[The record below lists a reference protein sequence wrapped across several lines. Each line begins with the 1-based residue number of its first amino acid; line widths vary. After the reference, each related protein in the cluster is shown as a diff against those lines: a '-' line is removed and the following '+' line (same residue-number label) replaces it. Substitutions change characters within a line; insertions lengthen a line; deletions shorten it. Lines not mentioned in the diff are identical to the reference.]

1 MKRPVRTERKGGLM
15 SGKAKRDLM
24 GAILFFIAGVIFFF
38 NEKGRYMA
46 FVFFALSLIFFALSR
61 GNKDKDDY

>member
-1 MKRPVRTERKGGLM
+1 M
-15 SGKAKRDLM
+15 SGKAKRDLV

-61 GNKDKDDY
+61 DNKDKDDY